1 MTNKQPNKF
10 YQMFFS
16 LGLGLLFSGGLA
28 LLFGTLAQPA
38 LAVSCNVPSGS
49 FSNIQAAIND
59 PTCDTIVLSAQAYNE
74 NLTIT
79 RSLTLQGAGPTV
91 TTINGD
97 NINTVIS
104 VSGSITKVQISDL
117 KVMGGNA
124 TGDSGGGLR
133 AVVDGAVAQLSL
145 SNVQLNQNAAD
156 TAGGGLYAEVRN
168 GASLIISG
176 TTITTNT
183 NNGTTNGGGGLNL
196 QIFDSSRVEIYNS
209 TVENNLSETRGGG
222 GDIIFNSGGVLTV
235 TNSIFRNNRTDP
247 GGGGGLRLANV
258 DTTPAT
264 ATISAT
270 LFHSNAAS
278 GTTIGLGGGGLLI
291 NGGNNTNL
299 AATVANSTFI
309 NNSAQAEGGAI
320 YVQNGVQTTIFN
332 SIFGRN
338 QADGD
343 GAAISI
349 NGNSGT
355 QAVIAHV
362 TIADTGFNPGSAI
375 YATAGVG
382 PVGVG
387 NSLIANHNIGIERDV
402 STVVAED
409 YNMFYQITTSNTQGT
424 FAPGSGANSQTT
436 VIQPFVNAAA
446 DDYHLN
452 ATAQAIDAGLNT
464 FQSVTLT
471 YDIDNDTRP
480 QGSTVDIG
488 ADEAAAKLAISKSAI
503 VAETLVTYTL
513 TVTNTGPYPASNVV
527 ITDSL
532 PSGATYMSGGT
543 LTGSIVSLPVTDLAA
558 TNGTASASFSVQAF
572 QTITNT
578 DYGVRADTDVI
589 TLGTTPVTSIIG
601 QKVYLPIV
609 LKQ

>member
-38 LAVSCNVPSGS
+38 LAVSCNVPSGT

-59 PTCDTIVLSAQAYNE
+59 PTCDTIVLSAQVYNE

-104 VSGSITKVQISDL
+104 VSGSITKVQLSDL

-124 TGDSGGGLR
+124 TGESGGGLR

-145 SNVQLNQNAAD
+145 SNVQISQNAAD

-176 TTITTNT
+176 TSFISNT

-196 QIFDSSRVEIYNS
+196 QIYDSSRVEIYNS

-235 TNSIFRNNRTDP
+235 TNSTFRNNRTDP

-264 ATISAT
+264 AIISAT
-270 LFHSNAAS
+270 LFHSNIAS
-278 GTTIGLGGGGLLI
+278 GTVIGHGGGGLQI
-291 NGGNNTNL
+291 NGGNNTDL
-299 AATVANSTFI
+299 EATVANSMFI
-309 NNSAQAEGGAI
+309 NNFAQNDGGGL
-320 YVQNGVQTTIFN
+320 YVQAGAQSTVFN
-332 SIFGRN
+332 TIFGRN
-338 QADGD
+338 RADSD
-343 GAAISI
+343 GAAIYVD
-349 NGNSGT
+349 GNSGT
-355 QAVIAHV
+355 QAIIAHV
-362 TIADTGFNPGSAI
+362 TVADTGFNLGAAI
-375 YATAGVG
+375 YATGGAGTA
-382 PVGVG
+382 GVG
-387 NSLIANHNIGIERDV
+387 NSLIANHNIGIQQNGGIP
-402 STVVAED
+402 VAED
-409 YNMFYQITTSNTQGT
+409 YNMFYLITTSNTQGV
-424 FAPGSGANSQTT
+424 GVVSGGNSFTSVT
-436 VIQPFVNAAA
+436 QPFVNAAA

-452 ATAQAIDAGLNT
+452 SNADAIDAGLNT

-480 QGSTVDIG
+480 QGNTVDIG

-558 TNGTASASFSVQAF
+558 NNGTASASFSVQAF